1 MEKDRDQIPRVPG
14 ALTRRAA
21 LALGAASAATLV
33 LRPAVSPAQ
42 AADDGT
48 AAFRLRIPRGSF
60 GPDGR
65 SPVISAGQP
74 FDLVGLLD
82 PARHGTVEVRARRSG
97 GPWSRWGTMRESR
110 DHGPDGGSPA
120 LASEPVWTGTCDEIQ
135 LRTGRRPSSDLK
147 LQFVHVPAGA
157 RAAGARVAA
166 SRPVKVSGS
175 QPSIIS
181 RASWGAASV
190 PPRAKPSFG
199 QVTMAFVHHTEG
211 INDYSASQSASIVL
225 AIARYHRDGRGW
237 NDIGY
242 NFLVD
247 RFGRIFEGRAGGV
260 TMPVIGAQ
268 AGGWNSVSTGVAIMG
283 SFTGT
288 AAPKAAVEAVGAL
301 LGWKLALHAVPVSG
315 TVQIISAGGSENRW
329 PAGRK
334 VTFQRI
340 SGHRDGCSTDC
351 PGNLLYAQLPAIR
364 KLAAEQGELTPP
376 AAYVTLVGPGVVEW
390 GRRARLR
397 GAVTNGDQTARRGE
411 KVTVERQVGSSSWR
425 TIGSATSAANGT
437 WSLDL
442 EVRSS
447 WVLRARA
454 AGVESSPVSVEV
466 KPKVTA
472 TAGSAEVAPGGSV
485 TVTGEA
491 RPNGPVEVL
500 VERKAGSRWVRVAVR
515 TASARPRFSL
525 AVKLPAAGS
534 YRLRVRATRGSRT
547 GTAPAIAVRAVAPV
561 AGGAKGLLQ

>member
-1 MEKDRDQIPRVPG
+1 MASSRDENGISET

-21 LALGAASAATLV
+21 LALGAASAATL
-33 LRPAVSPAQ
+33 LLQPSASLADG
-42 AADDGT
+42 AAGDGT
-48 AAFRLRIPRGSF
+48 QAFRLKVPRGSF

-65 SPVISAGQP
+65 TAAISAGRP
-74 FDLVGLLD
+74 FELVGLLD
-82 PARHGTVEVRARRSG
+82 PGRHGAVEVRSRRAG
-97 GPWSRWGTMRESR
+97 GPWSPWGTMRESL
-110 DHGPDGGSPA
+110 DHGPDGGSAA
-120 LASEPVWTGTCDEIQ
+120 LASEPVWTGPCDEVQ
-135 LRTGRRPSSDLK
+135 LRTARRPGGDVR

-157 RAAGARVAA
+157 RAAGARLAA
-166 SRPVKVSGS
+166 TRPVKVTAS
-175 QPSIIS
+175 QPSIVP

-190 PPRAKPSFG
+190 PPRARPAFG

-211 INDYSASQSASIVL
+211 VNSYSASESASVVL

-247 RFGRIFEGRAGGV
+247 RFGRVFEGRAGGV

-268 AGGWNSVSTGVAIMG
+268 AGGWNSVSTGVAVMG
-283 SFTGT
+283 SFTGV

-301 LGWKLALHAVPVSG
+301 LGWKLALHGVPTSG

-376 AAYVTLVGPGVVEW
+376 AAYVTLVGPGATEW
-390 GRRARLR
+390 GRTARLR
-397 GAVTNGDQTARRGE
+397 GAVTNGDQSARSGE
-411 KVTVERQVGSSSWR
+411 KVAIEVQVSSSRWR
-425 TIGSATSAANGT
+425 TVATATTGSDGM
-437 WSLDL
+437 WSHNVI
-442 EVRSS
+442 VRSS
-447 WVLRARA
+447 VVLRARA
-454 AGVESSPVSVEV
+454 VGVESSPISLEV

-472 TAGSAEVAPGGSV
+472 SAASAEVPAGGTV

-491 RPNGPVEVL
+491 RPSGPVDLV
-500 VERKAGSRWVRVAVR
+500 VERRVGSRWVRVAAR
-515 TASARPRFSL
+515 TTRSRPRFTFS
-525 AVKLPAAGS
+525 ARLPVAGS
-534 YRLRVRATRGSRT
+534 YRLRVQATRGSRT
-547 GTAPAIAVRAVAPV
+547 GSASPIAVRASAPQ
-561 AGGAKGLLQ
+561 APAA